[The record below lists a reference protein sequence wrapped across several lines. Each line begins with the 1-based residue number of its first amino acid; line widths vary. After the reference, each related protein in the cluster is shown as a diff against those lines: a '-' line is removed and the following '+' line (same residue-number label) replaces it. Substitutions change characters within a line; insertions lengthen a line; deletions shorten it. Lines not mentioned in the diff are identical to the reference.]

1 MKFIGWSAK
10 GGLNNLGTEVVEL
23 SGSDMDTL
31 REAFD
36 FYYENQLKTMIP
48 ETLER
53 WKDST
58 GSILLGKVENGVSK
72 EIRGSR
78 MDGLVEDLDIDLEV
92 LNDFQRMRKE
102 LRGGFSFG
110 ESDLGVIVYKE
121 DAEKKIRENTE
132 MLNGT
137 PLNVE
142 YAITLIC
149 GLLNLQSRPEKMV
162 ITEDE

>member
-1 MKFIGWSAK
+1 MKYIGWSAK
-10 GGLNNLGTEVVEL
+10 GGLKNLGTEVVEL
-23 SGSDMDTL
+23 SGSDMETL

-36 FYYENQLKTMIP
+36 LYYENQLKTMIP
-48 ETLER
+48 ETLGRWENSDGSVLLVKGEDGAARER
-53 WKDST
+53 
-58 GSILLGKVENGVSK
+58 E
-72 EIRGSR
+72 GSR

-121 DAEKKIRENTE
+121 DAEKKIRENAG
-132 MLNGT
+132 LLDGT
-137 PLNVE
+137 SLNVE
-142 YAITLIC
+142 DAITLIC
-149 GLLNLQSRPEKMV
+149 GLLDLQNRPEKMV